1 MFPPMQPALSHLAAV
16 SSGMSTTHWNVLGS
30 KVPETEVSAQSTPLV
45 GTRCMKEAS
54 PMTIARKLTISLI
67 ALIVLTLGWVGCSSE
82 KPGPVREAV
91 SHKDTYQQAYVYAFP
106 MIAAYKAMYQFNVD
120 KANSQYKTGF
130 NEIWSDSQVATPKD
144 TAIVTP
150 NSDTPYSVL
159 QVDLRAE
166 PIVFCVPKVDKG
178 RYYSVQLTDMYSFN
192 YGYVGSRATGN
203 DPGCY
208 MIAGPGWKGETPA
221 GIKKAFHSE
230 TQFGLVIYRT
240 QLFNP
245 TDMANVKRIQAGY
258 TAQALSAFLHKP
270 APPAPPMPDF
280 PAFTEDA
287 FKMGFPK
294 YVNFLL
300 QFCPPVPEET
310 ELRAKFAE
318 IGIEAGKPFDPST
331 ISEAQKAEMAIALKE
346 GYSSIE
352 KQRDNIG
359 KTINGWIVGAAFG
372 DRAFY
377 HGNYLLRA
385 AAALGGIYGNDA
397 VEAMYPLAKNSAD
410 GSPLDGSKHIYTLT
424 FAAGQYPPVN
434 AFWSVT
440 MYDGKT
446 QLLIENPIN
455 RYLINSPM
463 LPGMKKNK
471 DGSLTMY
478 IQKDAPSADKKSNW
492 LPAPDGPIYMV
503 MRLYWPKE
511 TPPSILPPGDG
522 TWKPPAIMVAQ

>member
-1 MFPPMQPALSHLAAV
+1 MAYLTGLIS
-16 SSGMSTTHWNVLGS
+16 
-30 KVPETEVSAQSTPLV
+30 
-45 GTRCMKEAS
+45 RMKEAQHMNRDGKVS
-54 PMTIARKLTISLI
+54 VAIVALLTLM
-67 ALIVLTLGWVGCSSE
+67 LGWVGCSSE

-91 SHKDTYQQAYVYAFP
+91 SHKDTYQEAYVYGFP
-106 MIAAYKAMYQFNVD
+106 MIAAYKALYQFNVD

-130 NEIWSDSQVATPKD
+130 NQIWSDSHVATPKD

-166 PIVFCVPKVDKG
+166 PLVFCVPKVEKN

-203 DPGCY
+203 DAGCY
-208 MIAGPGWKGETPA
+208 MIAGPDWKGETPA

-240 QLFNP
+240 QLFNAA
-245 TDMANVKRIQAGY
+245 DINNVKKIQTGY
-258 TAQALSAFLHKP
+258 TAQPLSAFLHQP
-270 APPAPPMPDF
+270 APPAPPAPDF
-280 PAFTEDA
+280 PAFTDDA
-287 FKMGFPK
+287 FKTDFPR
-294 YVNFLL
+294 YLNFLL
-300 QFCPPVPEET
+300 QFCPAVADET

-318 IGIEAGKPFDPST
+318 AGIAPGKPFEFDKL
-331 ISEAQKAEMAIALKE
+331 SEVQKGEMAIALKE

-377 HGNYLLRA
+377 HGNWLLRA

-397 VEAMYPLAKNSAD
+397 VEAMYPLAKND
-410 GSPLDGSKHIYTLT
+410 GAGNPLDGSKHNYTLT

-463 LPGMKKNK
+463 LPSLKKNK

-511 TPPSILPPGDG
+511 TPPSILPPGSG
-522 TWKPPAIMVAQ
+522 TWQPPAIQVAQ